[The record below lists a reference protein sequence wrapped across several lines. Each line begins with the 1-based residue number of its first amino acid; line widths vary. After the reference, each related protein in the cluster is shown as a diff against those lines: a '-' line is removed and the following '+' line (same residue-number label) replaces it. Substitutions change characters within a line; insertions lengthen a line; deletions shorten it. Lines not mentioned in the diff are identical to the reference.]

1 MHGEIKRGTKIIC
14 YLKEDQSEFLEDAE
28 VRVSSAGEQMRSS
41 GDGED
46 ASPALLPIAI
56 PPSLRC
62 GPNALRLC
70 VGTACCAGATLE
82 GPGEEALRVH
92 RLPHRAVRGEV
103 QGEGGDRHFAAQPLP
118 EVTSRDA
125 LPSISRSP
133 QARGFAPAH
142 EPGALPRTPRRKRR
156 RRRKRK
162 RVPAGGG
169 GRGGKAGTG
178 LEVAGCAR
186 LV

>member
-1 MHGEIKRGTKIIC
+1 MARRLSATSRKTSPSSWRTLKFESHLPVIRCDRLVTEKMPAHHC
-14 YLKEDQSEFLEDAE
+14 SQSPYLQAFVADQ
-28 VRVSSAGEQMRSS
+28 M
-41 GDGED
+41 
-46 ASPALLPIAI
+46 
-56 PPSLRC
+56 
-62 GPNALRLC
+62 LC

-82 GPGEEALRVH
+82 GPGEEAFRVH

-103 QGEGGDRHFAAQPLP
+103 QGEGGDRHFEAQPLP

-125 LPSISRSP
+125 LPNITRSP

-156 RRRKRK
+156 RRRTRK

-169 GRGGKAGTG
+169 GRGSKAGTG
-178 LEVAGCAR
+178 SEVAGSAS